1 MKANKFFILTIVVL
15 LATTALT
22 GYSQGNGS
30 RQIGDGIIKG
40 EVVDSTTKQPIH
52 YATVSVLNSKDSTVV
67 DGSIT
72 KENGKFEV
80 SGLPNG
86 EYLVKSSFVG
96 YKNTYISKVAIAKG
110 KNIADVGRV
119 RLLPSAVMG
128 EQIEVTGEKEQ
139 ITYNIDKKIVNVAQF
154 PSAQGGTAI
163 DVLQNVPSVTIDNEG
178 NVSLRGSTNFTLLID
193 GRPTQMSASTLL
205 GQLPANMIENIEIIT
220 NPSAKYDP
228 DGTAGIMNIISKKEK
243 MSGMTGIINGTAGMG
258 DKYNGDFTVNFRR
271 DKFNAF
277 IGGDANNHRHL
288 SSSDLDKENYVGNTI
303 YSMTNRSDRVT
314 KHSGYGLKA
323 GIDYNLTDND
333 VISLNADFSNFGYY
347 RNYPSKY
354 HLWTNRST
362 YQQYYL
368 NLDEGTIS
376 NKYFNLLANW
386 QKQFDKKGHTLNWS
400 ALYHGAEGIIENTI
414 EKYYSNIDFSE
425 KSSIVNKL
433 RNINDGFRK
442 YFRSDLDYV
451 LPLSDK
457 SSLEAGAMYE
467 FNYKQADYKFDSLDL
482 NQLKWVP
489 YSPYTGLMDFRQN
502 TGAIYAT
509 YSNSLIGLDYK
520 LGLRGEYYSRDFEP
534 NNSLPSYFYS
544 KYNLFPTLHIS
555 KDLKNDNQLQFS
567 YSRRI
572 LRPDEQFLVPFPI
585 GMDDY
590 YVNTGNPDLKPEYTD
605 SYELNYRKGFKKSFL
620 SVESF
625 YRQTNNVIS
634 RTTEVR
640 SDNKI
645 WLSYANLDKDYM
657 LGVSV
662 NGNVTVTDWFKFNV
676 SADLYNYHVFQT
688 DPNMPKEISTNV
700 FNGNLIATFIPFKT
714 TYVQLTTNYYGRQ
727 LFADGRME
735 PMYLCG
741 FSIRQDMFDRKLSIV
756 LKAYDLLN
764 SYKYTI
770 INDRSNFKSNFKMEM
785 EHQLL
790 TLSLSYKINNYQQ
803 RQRNSDANIEQ
814 EMNAGGGISM

>member
-1 MKANKFFILTIVVL
+1 MVISLMFIITTINAN
-15 LATTALT
+15 
-22 GYSQGNGS
+22 SQINTK
-30 RQIGDGIIKG
+30 IGDGIIKG
-40 EVVDSTTKQPIH
+40 EVVDSLTKQPIN
-52 YATVSVLNSKDSTVV
+52 YATVSVLNPKDSTVI

-72 KENGKFEV
+72 KANGKFEI

-96 YKNTYISKVAIAKG
+96 FKNTYISNVSLQKG
-110 KNIADVGRV
+110 KHVADLGRV
-119 RLLPSAVMG
+119 RLLSSAIMG

-139 ITYNIDKKIVNVAQF
+139 ITYKIDKKVVNVSQF

-163 DVLQNVPSVTIDNEG
+163 DVLQNVPSVTIDNDG
-178 NVSLRGSTNFTLLID
+178 NVSLRGSANFTLLVD
-193 GRPTQMSASTLL
+193 GRPTQISASTLL

-228 DGTAGIMNIISKKEK
+228 DGTAGIMNIITKKEK
-243 MSGMTGIINGTAGMG
+243 LSGTTGIINGSAGMG
-258 DKYNGDFTVNFRR
+258 DKYNGDFTVNYRR
-271 DKFNAF
+271 EKFNAF
-277 IGGDANNHRHL
+277 IGGDANSHRHIY
-288 SSSDLDKENYVGNTI
+288 SSYLDRENYVGNTI
-303 YSMTNRSDRVT
+303 YSLTTQIDRLAI
-314 KHSGYGLKA
+314 HSGYGLKA

-333 VISLNADFSNFGYY
+333 LISLNADFTDFKYNRS
-347 RNYPSKY
+347 YPSDY

-362 YQQYYL
+362 YQQYYIDM
-368 NLDEGTIS
+368 DEGTIS
-376 NKYFNLLANW
+376 NKYYNLSANW
-386 QKQFDKKGHTLNWS
+386 QKQFDQKGHTLNW
-400 ALYHGAEGIIENTI
+400 AVLYHRAEGIIENTV
-414 EKYYSNIDFSE
+414 EKYYSNNDYS
-425 KSSIVNKL
+425 KKLSVNNKL

-442 YFRSDLDYV
+442 YFRTELDYV
-451 LPLSDK
+451 LPINEK

-467 FNYKQADYKFDSLDL
+467 FNFKQADYKFDSLDFYKL
-482 NQLKWVP
+482 TWVP
-489 YSPYTGLMDFRQN
+489 YSPFTGLMDFKQN
-502 TGAIYAT
+502 TAAIYTT
-509 YSNSLIGLDYK
+509 YSNSLFGFDYK
-520 LGLRGEYYSRDFEP
+520 LGLRGEYYSRDFNP
-534 NNSLPSYFYS
+534 NNSLPRYYYD
-544 KYNLFPTLHIS
+544 KYNLFPTFHIS

-572 LRPDEQFLVPFPI
+572 LRPEEQFLVPFPV

-662 NGNVTVTDWFKFNV
+662 NGNISVTDWFKFNV
-676 SADLYNYHVFQT
+676 NADFYNYHVFQN
-688 DPNMPKEISTNV
+688 DPNMPKEIMTNV
-700 FNGNLIATFIPFKT
+700 FNSNLIATFIPFKT
-714 TYVQLTTNYYGRQ
+714 TYIQLTANYYGTQ

-735 PMYLCG
+735 PTYFCG
-741 FSIRQDMFDRKLSIV
+741 FSIRQDFLDRKLSIA
-756 LKAYDLLN
+756 LKGQDMLN
-764 SYKYTI
+764 SYNYVIKNNRTNY
-770 INDRSNFKSNFKMEM
+770 KSNFKMDM
-785 EHQLL
+785 EHQIL

-803 RQRNSDANIEQ
+803 QRRNSDSNVEVDY
-814 EMNAGGGISM
+814 NGGAGIGM